1 MERFKGKRIFV
12 TGAGSG
18 FGRRTAEKFAEEGA
32 DDIYLVDILQDRL
45 DVVTE

>member
-1 MERFKGKRIFV
+1 MSRFEGKRVFV

-32 DDIYLVDILQDRL
+32 AAIYLVDILQNRL
-45 DVVTE
+45 